1 MTDSG
6 LKRSLGLF
14 DVVSLVVGT
23 IVGADIYIAASFGAG
38 FLGPSSIFAWITAG
52 LMAIIIALCFAECS
66 SIIPRV
72 GGPYAYAREAFGDL
86 TGFLVGW
93 SLLIA
98 EWSAIAVF
106 PLAFVAYL
114 RYFYQAM
121 PFWEQIII
129 KVLFVLFLTFVNY
142 RGVKEAGKIN
152 DILTVLKIAPIFILT
167 LIGVVFFIL
176 QPSQLISNFTPIS
189 PLGFGGFGSALVLI
203 FWAYV
208 GFELVTVPSDEIIN
222 AKKTIPRA
230 ILMGMGIVT
239 LFYVLTNFVILG
251 VVPWKELATSSAPL
265 ALAGYAVMGSIGAIL
280 LALGALFSISG
291 SDEAGILSSA
301 RIPYA
306 MAGDGLLP
314 HAFAK
319 VHPKYGT
326 PYVSLFVQNSIT
338 LVAAIFGTINQL
350 IVLSVFTLLF
360 CYLLT
365 CVSVFPLRKKFE
377 GGIRL
382 PKIIPALG
390 IVICI
395 YMMTQCAL
403 NQIIIGAVFIALG
416 IPIFWRYATGEEI
429 KAVKRDMV
437 LGRGLFSKWFMY
449 PEKALAHFLRH
460 LYNFLNRLRKRT
472 VFMLFN
478 FLS

>member
-1 MTDSG
+1 MSESG

-38 FLGPSSIFAWITAG
+38 FLGPSSIFAWIIAG
-52 LMAIIIALCFAECS
+52 LMAIIIAMCFAECS
-66 SIIPRV
+66 SLVPRV

-98 EWSAIAVF
+98 SWSAIAVF

-114 RYFYQAM
+114 KYFYPAM
-121 PFWEQIII
+121 PGWEQILI
-129 KVLFVLFLTFVNY
+129 KVLFVLFLTFINY

-152 DILTVLKIAPIFILT
+152 DVLTVLKIAPIFILT
-167 LIGVVFFIL
+167 IIGIVIFVIH
-176 QPSQLISNFTPIS
+176 PSQLASNFTPVS
-189 PLGFGGFGSALVLI
+189 PLGFGGLGSALVLI

-208 GFELVTVPSDEIIN
+208 GFELVTVPSDEIIDS
-222 AKKTIPRA
+222 KKTIPRA
-230 ILMGMGIVT
+230 ILLGMGIVT

-251 VVPWKELATSSAPL
+251 TVPWRELASSSAPL
-265 ALAGYAVMGSIGAIL
+265 ALAGYAVMGSIGAIFL
-280 LALGALFSISG
+280 TVGALFSISG

-314 HAFAK
+314 HAFSK
-319 VHPKYGT
+319 VHPEYGT

-338 LVAAIFGTINQL
+338 LVAAIFGTISQL
-350 IVLSVFTLLF
+350 IIISVFTLLF

-365 CVSVFPLRKKFE
+365 CVSVFPLKKKFD
-377 GGIRL
+377 GGINL
-382 PKIIPALG
+382 PWIVPVLGVIIC
-390 IVICI
+390 V
-395 YMMTQCAL
+395 YMMTQCAV
-403 NQIIIGAVFIALG
+403 NQIIIGVVLIALG

-429 KAVKRDMV
+429 AAVKRDMF
-437 LGRGLFSKWFMY
+437 LGRGLFSRLVMF
-449 PEKALAHFLRH
+449 PQKALAHFLGH
-460 LYNFLNRLRKRT
+460 LYSILREIHSI
-472 VFMLFN
+472 LFHH
-478 FLS
+478 S

>member
-1 MTDSG
+1 MPAG

-38 FLGPSSIFAWITAG
+38 FLGPSSIFAWIIAG
-52 LMAIIIALCFAECS
+52 LMALVIALCFAECS
-66 SIIPRV
+66 SLVPRV
-72 GGPYAYAREAFGDL
+72 GGPYAYAKEAFGDFV
-86 TGFLVGW
+86 GFLVGW

-114 RYFYQAM
+114 KYFYPAM
-121 PFWEQIII
+121 PVWEQIVI
-129 KVLFVLFLTFVNY
+129 KILFVLFLTIVNY
-142 RGVKEAGKIN
+142 KGVKEAGKVN
-152 DILTVLKIAPIFILT
+152 DILTVLKIAPIFLLTIIGIL
-167 LIGVVFFIL
+167 LFVIR
-176 QPSQLISNFTPIS
+176 PSELVSHFTPIA
-189 PLGFGGFGSALVLI
+189 PIGFGGLGSALVLI

-222 AKKTIPRA
+222 AKATIPRA

-239 LFYVLTNFVILG
+239 LFYVLTNFVIIG
-251 VVPWKELATSSAPL
+251 TVPWMELAASSAPL
-265 ALAGYAVMGSIGAIL
+265 ALAGYAVMGSVGALIL
-280 LALGALFSISG
+280 TLGALFSVSG

-314 HAFAK
+314 STFSK
-319 VHPKYGT
+319 VHPEYGT
-326 PYVSLFVQNSIT
+326 PYVSLFVQNGIT
-338 LVAAIFGTINQL
+338 LIASIFGTINQL

-365 CVSVFPLRKKFE
+365 CISVFPLRNKFK

-382 PKIIPALG
+382 PWIIPAAG
-390 IVICI
+390 IIICI
-395 YMMTQCAL
+395 YLMTQCAL
-403 NQIIIGAVFIALG
+403 NQIMIGAVLLALG
-416 IPIFWRYATGEEI
+416 VPIFLRYVPRKEV
-429 KAVKRDMV
+429 KSVKRDMV
-437 LGRGLFSKWFMY
+437 LRKGMFSWVMH
-449 PEKALAHFLRH
+449 PEKALAHFLTH
-460 LYNFLNRLRKRT
+460 LYGFLVKMRRKMFSRK
-472 VFMLFN
+472 V
-478 FLS
+478 